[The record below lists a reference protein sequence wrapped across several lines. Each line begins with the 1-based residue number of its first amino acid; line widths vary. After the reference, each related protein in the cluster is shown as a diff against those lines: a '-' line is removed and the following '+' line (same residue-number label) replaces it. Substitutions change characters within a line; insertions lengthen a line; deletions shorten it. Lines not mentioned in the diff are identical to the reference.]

1 MKVPHNQTD
10 IIIHNKNTKECII
23 IDVAIPVY
31 QNIVKKEAE
40 KITNYYDQEISI
52 NKY

>member
-23 IDVAIPVY
+23 IDVAILVC

-40 KITNYYDQEISI
+40 KIAKYCDLEIEI
-52 NKY
+52 